1 MPTPIRLWGAL
12 FFLDYLWLLFNVL
25 ALSNSVAAVLKL
37 TQEVRVGGA
46 QADLLKA
53 DDVWVRALNL
63 VHDALHTI
71 GGVETR
77 VVR

>member
-1 MPTPIRLWGAL
+1 MPTPIRLRGAL
-12 FFLDYLWLLFNVL
+12 YFLGWLLLDML

-37 TQEVRVGGA
+37 AQEVRVGGA
-46 QADLLKA
+46 QADLLEA

-63 VHDALHTI
+63 VHDTLHTI